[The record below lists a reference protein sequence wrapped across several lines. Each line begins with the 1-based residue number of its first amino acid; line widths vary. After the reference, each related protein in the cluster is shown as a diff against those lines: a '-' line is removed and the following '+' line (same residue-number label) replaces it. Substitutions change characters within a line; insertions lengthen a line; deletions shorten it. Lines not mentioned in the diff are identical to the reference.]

1 MPRTHVW
8 AVLFICPQL
17 RVERVLWFHF
27 PITKCAFS
35 EKAKENLCFE
45 AQEPPRRR
53 RRKCLLF
60 SRGPGNLVPWSPA
73 PESDQHCRGGTCV
86 SQPSVHP
93 GNCSTFVPSS
103 QRLLP
108 EPPADFLALPWTRA
122 KDVAAGWG
130 CRAVGAQDGGG
141 TGLVFI
147 RLLKGILFPLGT
159 FSGQENYLHSF
170 QRERN
175 KIREPGNYCPEGIV
189 VC

>member
-93 GNCSTFVPSS
+93 GNCSTFAPSS

-108 EPPADFLALPWTRA
+108 EPPADSLALPWTRA
-122 KDVAAGWG
+122 KEVAAGWG
-130 CRAVGAQDGGG
+130 AGQWGHRMVGVQGLGGCRAHPCRICHPGELSLRSH
-141 TGLVFI
+141 T
-147 RLLKGILFPLGT
+147 LL
-159 FSGQENYLHSF
+159 
-170 QRERN
+170 
-175 KIREPGNYCPEGIV
+175 
-189 VC
+189 